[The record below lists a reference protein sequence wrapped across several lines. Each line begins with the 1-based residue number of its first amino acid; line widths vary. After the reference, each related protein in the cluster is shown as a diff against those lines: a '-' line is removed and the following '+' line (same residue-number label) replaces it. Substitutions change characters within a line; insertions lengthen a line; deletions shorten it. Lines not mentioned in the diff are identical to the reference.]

1 MGVPTFYRWLHDRY
15 KAAIHNYREDV
26 DVRADAD
33 EWPPNPNGFEVD
45 SLYLDFNQ
53 VVHQATHPSDKLA
66 PVDDRCLTQL
76 GGCVVVAPDAEKFAW
91 RDGGICNTAD
101 FEEVLEAL

>member
-1 MGVPTFYRWLHDRY
+1 MMLMPMLAMLMMAVRMMARLQTMLGV
-15 KAAIHNYREDV
+15 
-26 DVRADAD
+26 
-33 EWPPNPNGFEVD
+33 
-45 SLYLDFNQ
+45 SLSNW
-53 VVHQATHPSDKLA
+53 KELA

-101 FEEVLEAL
+101 FEEVLAAL